1 MMMFVRDFNSTDPK
15 SCREGIKPDMRLNS
29 LLADKKASI
38 LEKWFDVII
47 ESYPPDT
54 SNFLK
59 TQSNRFANPIGS
71 TISKGI
77 DNIFDELLIG
87 LNKEKTSEFLDNMV
101 RIRAVQNFTPSQALS
116 FIFPLKRIIREELR
130 VEIAEK
136 QLSDEILSLE
146 STIDSLAL
154 SAFDIYMKCREKI
167 YDIKANEVKSMTFR
181 LLQMA
186 NLINDA
192 DGHEPDLKGSNNLKI
207 KRGEVKK

>member
-1 MMMFVRDFNSTDPK
+1 
-15 SCREGIKPDMRLNS
+15 MRLNS

-47 ESYPPDT
+47 ETYPPDT
-54 SNFLK
+54 SSFLK

-77 DNIFDELLIG
+77 EDIFDELLRN
-87 LNKEKTSEFLDNMV
+87 LSLPRAEEKTSEFLDNMV
-101 RIRAVQNFTPSQALS
+101 RVRAVQDFTASQAVS
-116 FIFPLKRIIREELR
+116 FIFPLKGIIREELR

-136 QLSDEILSLE
+136 ELSDELLAFE
-146 STIDSLAL
+146 SAIDNLAL

-167 YDIKANEVKSMTFR
+167 YEIKANEVKSMTFR

-192 DGHEPDLKGSNNLKI
+192 EGLEPALKGNNNLKI

>member
-1 MMMFVRDFNSTDPK
+1 MK
-15 SCREGIKPDMRLNS
+15 LNS

-59 TQSNRFANPIGS
+59 NQSNRFANPAGS
-71 TISKGI
+71 AISQGI
-77 DNIFDELLIG
+77 ENIFDELLRG
-87 LNKEKTSEFLDNMV
+87 LNQGNTLQFLDNIV
-101 RIRAVQNFTPSQALS
+101 RIRAVQDFTPSQALS
-116 FIFPLKRIIREELR
+116 FIFPLKRIIREELT
-130 VEIAEK
+130 VEIAGS
-136 QLSDEILSLE
+136 QLSDEILALE
-146 STIDSLAL
+146 SKIDDLAL

-167 YDIKANEVKSMTFR
+167 YEIKANEVKSMTFR

-186 NLINDA
+186 NLINTE
-192 DGHEPDLKGSNNLKI
+192 GHESDFKGNDKLKI

>member
-1 MMMFVRDFNSTDPK
+1 MFVQEFNLHILK
-15 SCREGIKPDMRLNS
+15 SYREGTKPDMRLNS

-38 LEKWFDVII
+38 LGKWFDVII
-47 ESYPPDT
+47 ESYPPAT

-77 DNIFDELLIG
+77 EGIFDELLRG
-87 LNKEKTSEFLDNMV
+87 LNKEKTSQFLDNMV
-101 RIRAVQNFTPSQALS
+101 RIRAVQDFTPSQAIS

-154 SAFDIYMKCREKI
+154 LAFDIYMKCRERIFELRVNEIKNMTYGLLKRANLI
-167 YDIKANEVKSMTFR
+167 SEIEEHESDIKAETVLTQN
-181 LLQMA
+181 
-186 NLINDA
+186 I
-192 DGHEPDLKGSNNLKI
+192 KG
-207 KRGEVKK
+207 

>member
-1 MMMFVRDFNSTDPK
+1 MFVQEFNLHILK
-15 SCREGIKPDMRLNS
+15 SYREGTKPDMRLNS
-29 LLADKKASI
+29 LLSDKKASI
-38 LEKWFDVII
+38 LGKWFDVII
-47 ESYPPDT
+47 ESYPPAT

-77 DNIFDELLIG
+77 EDIFDEVLRG
-87 LNKEKTSEFLDNMV
+87 LNKEKTSQFLDNMV
-101 RIRAVQNFTPSQALS
+101 RIRAVQDFTPSQAIS

-167 YDIKANEVKSMTFR
+167 YEIKANEVKRMTSR
-181 LLQMA
+181 LLQRA
-186 NLINDA
+186 NLICEIQDQEQ
-192 DGHEPDLKGSNNLKI
+192 DSVPETVITQKI
-207 KRGEVKK
+207 EG

>member
-1 MMMFVRDFNSTDPK
+1 
-15 SCREGIKPDMRLNS
+15 MRLNS

-77 DNIFDELLIG
+77 EDIFDELLRG

-101 RIRAVQNFTPSQALS
+101 RIRAVQDFTPSQAVFLS
-116 FIFPLKRIIREELR
+116 
-130 VEIAEK
+130 
-136 QLSDEILSLE
+136 SL
-146 STIDSLAL
+146 
-154 SAFDIYMKCREKI
+154 
-167 YDIKANEVKSMTFR
+167 
-181 LLQMA
+181 
-186 NLINDA
+186 
-192 DGHEPDLKGSNNLKI
+192 
-207 KRGEVKK
+207 

>member
-1 MMMFVRDFNSTDPK
+1 
-15 SCREGIKPDMRLNS
+15 MRLNS

-59 TQSNRFANPIGS
+59 NQNNRFANPIGS

-77 DNIFDELLIG
+77 EDIFDELLRG
-87 LNKEKTSEFLDNMV
+87 LNKEKTSQFLDNMV
-101 RIRAVQNFTPSQALS
+101 RIRAVQDFTPSQAVF

-167 YDIKANEVKSMTFR
+167 YEIKANEVKRSTFR

-186 NLINDA
+186 NLINDTN
-192 DGHEPDLKGSNNLKI
+192 GEEPDLVGNINLKI

>member
-1 MMMFVRDFNSTDPK
+1 
-15 SCREGIKPDMRLNS
+15 MRLNS

-101 RIRAVQNFTPSQALS
+101 RIRAVQDFTPSQALS
-116 FIFPLKRIIREELR
+116 FIFPLKRIIREELAA
-130 VEIAEK
+130 EIAGNH
-136 QLSDEILSLE
+136 LSDEILALE
-146 STIDSLAL
+146 SEIDGLAL

-192 DGHEPDLKGSNNLKI
+192 DGHEPALKGSNNLKI